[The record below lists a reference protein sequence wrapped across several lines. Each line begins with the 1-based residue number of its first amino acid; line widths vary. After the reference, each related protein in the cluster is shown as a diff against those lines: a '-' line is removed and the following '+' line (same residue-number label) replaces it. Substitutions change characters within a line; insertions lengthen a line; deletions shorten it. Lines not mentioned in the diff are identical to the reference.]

1 MAKQIFVNL
10 PVKNLDASINFFTKL
25 GFTFNQQFTN
35 EQGTCMIIGENIFA
49 MLLVEDFF
57 KTFTTKEIS
66 DAAKTAEV
74 ILALAVDSRQEVD
87 EMVKNAKEAGGN
99 IPATTQDNGW
109 MYTASFPDLDGHLWE
124 VLYMDPAGIP
134 PTM

>member
-10 PVKNLDASINFFTKL
+10 PVKDLDASITFFSKL

-35 EQGTCMIIGENIFA
+35 EKATCMIIGDNIFA
-49 MLLVEDFF
+49 MLLVEYFF

-66 DAAKTAEV
+66 DATKTAEA

-87 EMVKNAKEAGGN
+87 EMIKNAGEAGGS
-99 IPATTQDNGW
+99 IPRKPQDDGW
-109 MYTASFPDLDGHLWE
+109 MYSHSFEDLDGHIWE
-124 VLYMDPAGIP
+124 LFYMDPSSMP
-134 PTM
+134 QTP